1 MFPNVIKH
9 KVTPR
14 KEKPMLSLTEIQ
26 FPFPAFQK
34 IFKKENRSVSSKEQ
48 KEYYYSEKK
57 KKSMAWN
64 SPLGLQI
71 CGLFDFKEAAA
82 IEKTHEIQT
91 QRGAH
96 GDHSEVCLWES
107 GQPS

>member
-57 KKSMAWN
+57 KKKAW
-64 SPLGLQI
+64 P
-71 CGLFDFKEAAA
+71 
-82 IEKTHEIQT
+82 EIHLLAS
-91 QRGAH
+91 RY
-96 GDHSEVCLWES
+96 VVYLILRRL
-107 GQPS
+107 PP

>member
-34 IFKKENRSVSSKEQ
+34 IFKKESRSVSSKEQ

-57 KKSMAWN
+57 RKAW
-64 SPLGLQI
+64 P
-71 CGLFDFKEAAA
+71 
-82 IEKTHEIQT
+82 EIHLLAS
-91 QRGAH
+91 RYVVYLIL
-96 GDHSEVCLWES
+96 SRLL
-107 GQPS
+107 P

>member
-9 KVTPR
+9 KVMSR

-34 IFKKENRSVSSKEQ
+34 IFKKENRSLSSKEQ

-57 KKSMAWN
+57 KKAW
-64 SPLGLQI
+64 P
-71 CGLFDFKEAAA
+71 
-82 IEKTHEIQT
+82 EIHLLAS
-91 QRGAH
+91 RYVVYLIL
-96 GDHSEVCLWES
+96 SRLL
-107 GQPS
+107 P